1 MPSGATEP
9 EEPRDDTHAGSA
21 GSAGSAGDDVDSHI
35 LLGGA
40 GTTKLRPDKPEA
52 GLDPVHEK
60 AAEIGWGR
68 VREEEIPSEQD
79 ATNEGT
85 GQSEKSEP

>member
-1 MPSGATEP
+1 MSTTEEP
-9 EEPRDDTHAGSA
+9 EGSRDDQRP
-21 GSAGSAGDDVDSHI
+21 GSAGDDVDSHN

-40 GTTKLRPDKPEA
+40 GTTRLRPDKPEV
-52 GLDPVHEK
+52 GLDPPHEK

-68 VREEEIPSEQD
+68 VREDQDIPSEQD
-79 ATNEGT
+79 AANEGT